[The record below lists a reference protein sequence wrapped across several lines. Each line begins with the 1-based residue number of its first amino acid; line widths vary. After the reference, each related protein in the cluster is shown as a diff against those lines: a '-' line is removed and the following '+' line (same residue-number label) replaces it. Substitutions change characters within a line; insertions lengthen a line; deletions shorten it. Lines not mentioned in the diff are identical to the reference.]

1 MTTKKYISS
10 KGQSYN
16 HYLLEDYPTEF
27 ISIGEYVGLRWN
39 VREIKETIKKND
51 EIIIKTRF
59 ERLTT
64 LPYVVFERIRE
75 YNNYDEKE
83 YVINEDCTVDD
94 GIEKNE
100 IKQVI
105 KELNEAYEII
115 NDMDKEAKDDN

>member
-1 MTTKKYISS
+1 MQI
-10 KGQSYN
+10 
-16 HYLLEDYPTEF
+16 
-27 ISIGEYVGLRWN
+27 I
-39 VREIKETIKKND
+39 TIKKND